1 MGSRTHNPNRR
12 GNEHALSH
20 DLPQRPASLQST
32 IQNHARTVARRI
44 ALLLGLVLTALLVL
58 IPVAERIAIG
68 EPVWPPLHPPIP
80 VLVYGVLIDLRWM
93 PVFVIGVWMIW
104 LLLHLGA
111 KPVHRLPRGARMIIA
126 TLVTL
131 LMLAESG
138 MCLLSLA
145 FGAERLHVLSPTG
158 PNGCTVIATYGSTL
172 WSSNGDFLIVP
183 RGHIVPRNT
192 DAGWMH
198 RDGSANDPFGD
209 PAWTIEWNGNAATP
223 TPDNPYLVSTYR
235 TPVHCE

>member
-1 MGSRTHNPNRR
+1 MGSATHNPDRR
-12 GNEHALSH
+12 GNDHDPSH
-20 DLPQRPASLQST
+20 DLPQQPASLQST
-32 IQNHARTVARRI
+32 IQNHARTVARRV
-44 ALLLGLVLTALLVL
+44 ALLLALVLTALLVL

-68 EPVWPPLHPPIP
+68 EPVWPPLQPPIP

-93 PVFVIGVWMIW
+93 PVFVIGIWMIW

-131 LMLAESG
+131 LMLTESG

-158 PNGCTVIATYGSTL
+158 PNGCTVIATYGSAL

-192 DAGWMH
+192 GAGWIH